1 MWLRTPSIPESAE
14 NAAWRNLLG
23 EGRSG
28 DECSKVSGR
37 PPGTLP
43 GTARGEVPLPGAQTE
58 LLRRR
63 SERNGMTM
71 ARVLR

>member
-14 NAAWRNLLG
+14 NAAWRNFLG
-23 EGRSG
+23 EGRAV
-28 DECSKVSGR
+28 DERSKLSGR
-37 PPGTLP
+37 PPGMLP
-43 GTARGEVPLPGAQTE
+43 GRARGEVPLPVAQTE

-71 ARVLR
+71 ARVLW